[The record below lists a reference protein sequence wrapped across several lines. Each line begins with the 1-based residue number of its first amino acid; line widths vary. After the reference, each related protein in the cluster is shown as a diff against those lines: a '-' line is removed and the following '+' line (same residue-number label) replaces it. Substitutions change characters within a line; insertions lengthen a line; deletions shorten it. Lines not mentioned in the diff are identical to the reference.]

1 MLREIYE
8 QPRAALNA
16 LANYLPAEGRENT
29 LRDVRLTADD
39 LRAISKINIVASGA
53 SRHAG
58 LVGEFIIERLSSVPV
73 EVDYAS
79 QYCYREPL
87 TQPNELTILL
97 TQSGTTAD
105 TIAAL
110 REAKAR
116 GAKTLAICN
125 VEGAPITR
133 ESDGNIYTHAGE
145 EISVAATKSFTSQL
159 LALFVLAVHLGS
171 VRRSLTAADT
181 REHLHQVMM
190 LPEKLEQALA
200 CDEQCK
206 SIALAFQKFDDFMFL
221 GRDASFPIALEGA
234 LKLKETAY
242 IHAEGF
248 PTGEMKHGPSALVD
262 GNLPVVMI
270 LTKDDVDA
278 ASRLRYNKSLSVA
291 KEIASRGTKMIALGC
306 AGDEELKR
314 LTPNV
319 VTIPA
324 MAPLLST
331 ILEIVPLQLLAYH
344 IAVLRGVDVDRPRN
358 LSKSVT
364 TE

>member
-1 MLREIYE
+1 MLREIYD

-16 LANYLPAEGRENT
+16 LANYLPTEGRENT

-39 LRAISKINIVASGA
+39 LRAISKVNIVASGA

-58 LVGEFIIERLSSVPV
+58 LVGEFMIERLSSVPV

-87 TQPNELTILL
+87 TQPNELTVLL
-97 TQSGTTAD
+97 SQSGTTAD

-125 VEGAPITR
+125 VQGAPITR

-159 LALFVLAVHLGS
+159 LALFVLALHLGS
-171 VRRSLTAADT
+171 ERRSLTAAET

-190 LPEKLEQALA
+190 LPEKIEHTLA
-200 CDEQCK
+200 CNEQCK

-270 LTKDDVDA
+270 LTKDDADA
-278 ASRLRYNKSLSVA
+278 ASRLRYSKSMSVA
-291 KEIASRGTKMIALGC
+291 KEIAARGTKMIAIGC
-306 AGDEELKR
+306 AGDEEVKR
-314 LTPNV
+314 LTPNAI
-319 VTIPA
+319 TIPA
-324 MAPLLST
+324 MTPLLST
-331 ILEIVPLQLLAYH
+331 ILEIIPLQLLAYH